1 MWRRHVFEKHK
12 IAMSNRRD
20 GNEHPRGRGSGKEN
34 KQLASNKPRAEPHDR
49 LVDMEIALQT
59 EHQTLSHKTRFRSVL
74 PAEEPKRRDRDR
86 KKGRENFTVP
96 ATPRIPQQ
104 EFLTAYEGEDTD
116 SSSFQPTGPSISPP
130 LTPPSSLSSDPSL
143 TCEGPRTT
151 PSGTMRPVIPP
162 SPYNPL
168 LTPSFRH
175 SPPRLPSD
183 QPWRFPSPSHPLH
196 SQTRDVSLSMLIRD
210 ATSPLVKES
219 LGIGASPLVIQSSPI
234 SSPLRS
240 EMSRSSHLQTPSSVL
255 RVPKSAARTLFSRS
269 QFPSPFE
276 FRKVGGKHFS
286 RIEGSPLA
294 RNPRT
299 GAGHRKSISMLS
311 DDWFSESS
319 LLSTNSLSLDNPIND
334 PFVAIYSPWSSIG
347 GGSTASPVRP
357 SKPSIEA
364 ESPVLRSHA
373 QRAGIG
379 LGIGLLEPFT
389 LPKDANSI
397 DDLLADE
404 ADSDFRKELDEAEV
418 LPPSCK
424 NNVSEEVY
432 RPPLKKRR
440 TSLDRCG

>member
-1 MWRRHVFEKHK
+1 MVVT
-12 IAMSNRRD
+12 
-20 GNEHPRGRGSGKEN
+20 P
-34 KQLASNKPRAEPHDR
+34 
-49 LVDMEIALQT
+49 QT
-59 EHQTLSHKTRFRSVL
+59 EPQSHKLRFRSVL

-86 KKGRENFTVP
+86 KKSKENFIVP
-96 ATPRIPQQ
+96 GTPRILQQ
-104 EFLTAYEGEDTD
+104 EFLTGNEDEDTD
-116 SSSFQPTGPSISPP
+116 SSPYQPIGPPISPP
-130 LTPPSSLSSDPSL
+130 LTPPPSLSSDPPN
-143 TCEGPRTT
+143 GPPQISDEPTT
-151 PSGTMRPVIPP
+151 IPSGTIIPP

-210 ATSPLVKES
+210 ATSPLVKGS
-219 LGIGASPLVIQSSPI
+219 LVVGASPLVIQSSPI

-240 EMSRSSHLQTPSSVL
+240 ELSRSSNLETPSSVQ

-269 QFPSPFE
+269 HFSSPLDV
-276 FRKVGGKHFS
+276 RKVGGRHFS

-294 RNPRT
+294 RNPRMGT
-299 GAGHRKSISMLS
+299 GHQKSISSLS

-319 LLSTNSLSLDNPIND
+319 LLSTGALCLDNPGND
-334 PFVAIYSPWSSIG
+334 PFVAIYNPWTNIG
-347 GGSTASPVRP
+347 GGSTASPVRAP
-357 SKPSIEA
+357 KSSIEG
-364 ESPVLRSHA
+364 ESPVLRSHT
-373 QRAGIG
+373 QSTCIG

-389 LPKDANSI
+389 LPKDANNI

-432 RPPLKKRR
+432 KPPLKKRR
-440 TSLDRCG
+440 TSLNHCG